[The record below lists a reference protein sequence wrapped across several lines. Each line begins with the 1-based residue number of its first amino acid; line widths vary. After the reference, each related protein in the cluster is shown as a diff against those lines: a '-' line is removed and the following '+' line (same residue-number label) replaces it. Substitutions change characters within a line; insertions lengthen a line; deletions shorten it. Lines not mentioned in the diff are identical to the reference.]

1 MKKETISI
9 KTLKATVVLLAL
21 SFVLC
26 FPQKILAQKLQF
38 SVFGGMNHVFAYGS
52 EQDYVFG
59 ENDFPVTP
67 SHTPFNFGASLSV
80 FVTDNIGVE
89 LDGRYTLSSQVTLTD
104 PSDDDSVTVDT
115 SKHYSFTVNFLFRI
129 LEGRVR
135 PYFVL
140 GGGIDKLLG
149 EDRTYVTE
157 YGWDV
162 EFIAPEGTLDA
173 AANVGGGVH
182 YSLSSNFGIKFD
194 LRYVLIFSEPDR
206 LGSLNGV
213 LGFSFLF

>member
-1 MKKETISI
+1 MK
-9 KTLKATVVLLAL
+9 LKVNPSNRAILLL
-21 SFVLC
+21 LGVLC
-26 FPQKILAQKLQF
+26 MFSLPQEIFAQKFQF
-38 SVFGGMNHVFAYGS
+38 SVFGGINHIFTYGS
-52 EQDYVFG
+52 EQDYVVG

-67 SHTPFNFGASLSV
+67 SHTPFNVGAAFSV
-80 FVTDNIGVE
+80 FLTQNIGVE
-89 LDGRYTLSSQVTLTD
+89 LDGRYTLSSQVTLMD
-104 PSDDDSVTVDT
+104 PSDNDTVAIDT
-115 SKHYSFTVNFLFRI
+115 SKHYAVTLNFVYRFLDGKI
-129 LEGRVR
+129 R

-140 GGGIDKLLG
+140 GGGVDKLLG

-162 EFIAPEGTLDA
+162 EFIAPEGTLDPV
-173 AANVGGGVH
+173 ANLGGGVH
-182 YSLSSNFGIKFD
+182 YFVSSNLGIRID

>member
-1 MKKETISI
+1 MKFKVNPSNRAI
-9 KTLKATVVLLAL
+9 LLSL
-21 SFVLC
+21 GFLFMFC
-26 FPQKILAQKLQF
+26 LPQKILAQKFQF
-38 SVFGGMNHVFAYGS
+38 SVFGGVNHVFAYGS

-67 SHTPFNFGASLSV
+67 SHTPFNFGVSFSAFL
-80 FVTDNIGVE
+80 THNIGVE
-89 LDGRYTLSSQVTLTD
+89 LDGRYILSSPVTLMD
-104 PSDDDSVTVDT
+104 PSDNDTVAIDT
-115 SKHYSFTVNFLFRI
+115 SKHYAVTLNFLYRF
-129 LEGRVR
+129 LDGKLR
-135 PYFVL
+135 PYFLL
-140 GGGIDKLLG
+140 GGGVDKLLG

-162 EFIAPEGTLDA
+162 EFIAPEGTLDPV
-173 AANVGGGVH
+173 ANLGGGVH
-182 YSLSSNFGIKFD
+182 YFVKPNLGIRVD

>member
-1 MKKETISI
+1 MK
-9 KTLKATVVLLAL
+9 LKANPSNKAILLL
-21 SFVLC
+21 LGFLLM
-26 FPQKILAQKLQF
+26 FGLPQKILAQEFQF
-38 SVFGGMNHVFAYGS
+38 SVFGGINHVFAYGS

-67 SHTPFNFGASLSV
+67 SHTPFNFGAALSV
-80 FVTDNIGVE
+80 FFTDSIGVE
-89 LDGRYTLSSQVTLTD
+89 LDGRYMLTSQVTLMD
-104 PSDDDSVTVDT
+104 PSDNDTVNIDT
-115 SKHYSFTVNFLFRI
+115 SKHYAITLNFLYRI
-129 LEGRVR
+129 MEGKIK

-140 GGGIDKLLG
+140 GGGVDKLLG

-162 EFIAPEGTLDA
+162 EFIAPEGTLDPVA
-173 AANVGGGVH
+173 HLGGGVH
-182 YSLSSNFGIKFD
+182 YIVMPNLGIRFD